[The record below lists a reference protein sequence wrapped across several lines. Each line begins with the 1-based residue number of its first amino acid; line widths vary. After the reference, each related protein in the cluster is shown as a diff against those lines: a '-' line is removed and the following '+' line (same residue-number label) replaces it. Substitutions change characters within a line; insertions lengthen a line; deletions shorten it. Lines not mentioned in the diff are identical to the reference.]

1 MTVAPQAHQERF
13 RHVYAEHVDRVL
25 GFALRRVE
33 RPEDA
38 DDVVAETFLV
48 AWRRLRDVPDEPS
61 TRLWL
66 YGVARRVLANQ
77 RRGERRRTALGERLA
92 ADLAA
97 SVPDHAPGVAER
109 LRYGQALEQLAERD
123 REVILLH
130 AWEGLEPREIAEV
143 LGVSAVAVRSRLSR
157 ARARL
162 RSLLGDDS
170 GEDDCHEPG
179 LGGHLPSRTP
189 ELVHEEGR

>member
-1 MTVAPQAHQERF
+1 MSTAPLAHQERF
-13 RHVYAEHVDRVL
+13 RHVYADHVDRVL
-25 GFALRRVE
+25 GYALRRVG

-38 DDVVAETFLV
+38 ADVVAETFLV
-48 AWRRLRDVPDEPS
+48 AWRRLGEVPEEPR

-77 RRGERRRTALGERLA
+77 RRGERRRTALGQRLA

-109 LRYGQALEQLAERD
+109 LRYGHALDQLGERD
-123 REVILLH
+123 REVVLLS

-143 LGVSAVAVRSRLSR
+143 LGVSAVAARSRLSR

-162 RSLLGDDS
+162 RVLLDD
-170 GEDDCHEPG
+170 GGCHDLAP
-179 LGGHLPSRTP
+179 GGHLLSRTP
-189 ELVHEEGR
+189 ELVPKEDR

>member
-25 GFALRRVE
+25 GYALRRVA

-38 DDVVAETFLV
+38 ADVVAETFLV
-48 AWRRLRDVPDEPS
+48 AWRRLGDVPDEPR

-77 RRGERRRTALGERLA
+77 RRGDRRRTALGERLA
-92 ADLAA
+92 ADLAV
-97 SVPDHAPGVAER
+97 SVPDHAPAVAER
-109 LRYGQALEQLAERD
+109 LRYGQALGQLTERD

-130 AWEGLEPREIAEV
+130 AWEGLEAREIAEV
-143 LGVSAVAVRSRLSR
+143 LGVSAVAARSRLSR
-157 ARARL
+157 ARNRL
-162 RSLLGDDS
+162 RALLGADDN
-170 GEDDCHEPG
+170 EPDCHEPAPE
-179 LGGHLPSRTP
+179 GHLPSRRP

>member
-1 MTVAPQAHQERF
+1 MSVAPPGHQERF
-13 RHVYAEHVDRVL
+13 RHVYVEHFDRVL
-25 GFALRRVE
+25 GYALRRVA

-38 DDVVAETFLV
+38 ADVVSETFLV
-48 AWRRLRDVPDEPS
+48 AWRRLGDVPEEPR

-77 RRGERRRTALGERLA
+77 RRGDRRRTALGERLA
-92 ADLAA
+92 VDLVD
-97 SVPDHAPGVAER
+97 SVPDHAPGVSDR
-109 LRYGQALEQLAERD
+109 LRYAQALEQLAERD

-157 ARARL
+157 ARSRL
-162 RSLLGDDS
+162 RSLLGDDAH
-170 GEDDCHEPG
+170 DLDCHDPPAR
-179 LGGHLPSRTP
+179 GHLPSRTP

>member
-1 MTVAPQAHQERF
+1 MSTPSSTAPPAHQERF
-13 RHVYAEHVDRVL
+13 RHVYADHVDRVL
-25 GFALRRVE
+25 GYALRRVD

-38 DDVVAETFLV
+38 ADVVAETFLV
-48 AWRRLRDVPDEPS
+48 AWRRLGDVPAEPR

-66 YGVARRVLANQ
+66 YGVARRVLANR

-97 SVPDHAPGVAER
+97 VVPDHAPAVAER
-109 LRYGQALEQLAERD
+109 LRYGHALDRLGDGD

-157 ARARL
+157 ARARF
-162 RSLLGDDS
+162 RVLLT
-170 GEDDCHEPG
+170 EDGCHDLDLE
-179 LGGHLPSRTP
+179 GHLLSRTP
-189 ELVHEEGR
+189 ELAQEEDR